1 MFRLVVL
8 CSLTLHS
15 FLSQSFIL
23 FLLFIWPF
31 LYTIHILRKI
41 TIIIRLSSSSS
52 SKHVIFYLPM
62 CIVYVIPCIQCQCIL
77 LYITQQNKYSS
88 TDTQPRARSPAIK
101 FQGLQLVSH
110 RLHPYTFFYM
120 HE

>member
-15 FLSQSFIL
+15 FLSHSFIL

-41 TIIIRLSSSSS
+41 TIIIRLSS